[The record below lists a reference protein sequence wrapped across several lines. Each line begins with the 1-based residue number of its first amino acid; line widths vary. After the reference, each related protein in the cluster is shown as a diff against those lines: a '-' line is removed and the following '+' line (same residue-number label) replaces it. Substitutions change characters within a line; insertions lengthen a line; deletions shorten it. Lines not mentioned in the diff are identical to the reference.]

1 MVQFYQNCIA
11 VTAGFE
17 NLSYF
22 QPHVQT
28 KIWHDAKTVP
38 LTANTITIDGT
49 FKYED
54 SNMNWNGKPYH
65 SLDYEMKKR
74 FGTKVY
80 KIALDGGMTCPNRD
94 GTLGT
99 RGCIFCSEG
108 GSGDFAA
115 QMRLQEV
122 SNRRP
127 TDSSSAD
134 ASSASAIR
142 GSVLAQIEEAA
153 NRISSKLGSAP
164 SAYIAYF
171 QSYTNTYAPVSYLR
185 ELFTAAIEHP
195 DVKVLSIATRPDCL
209 SDEILDL
216 CAELNHQKPVW
227 LELGLQTIH
236 QKTSVFIRRGYDLEC
251 FENALSRIRARG
263 LETIVHVILGLPG
276 EDRSLMLETISYL
289 AKADIQGI
297 KLQLLHVLKGTD
309 LADVY
314 QLTPFPVM
322 EMDEYLDLILDC
334 IALLPERIVIHRITG
349 DGPKNLLI
357 APLWSANKRLVL
369 NTLTR
374 RFKERGIT
382 QGCNIL

>member
-1 MVQFYQNCIA
+1 
-11 VTAGFE
+11 
-17 NLSYF
+17 
-22 QPHVQT
+22 
-28 KIWHDAKTVP
+28 
-38 LTANTITIDGT
+38 
-49 FKYED
+49 
-54 SNMNWNGKPYH
+54 MNWNDKPYH
-65 SLDYEMKKR
+65 SLDYEMKQR

-108 GSGDFAA
+108 GSGDFASP
-115 QMRLQEV
+115 L
-122 SNRRP
+122 S
-127 TDSSSAD
+127 
-134 ASSASAIR
+134 
-142 GSVLAQIEEAA
+142 QIDEAA
-153 NRISSKLGSAP
+153 QRIKSKLGSSQA
-164 SAYIAYF
+164 AYIAYF

-185 ELFTAAIEHP
+185 RIFTEAITHP

-216 CAELNHQKPVW
+216 CAELNQIKPVW

-236 QKTSVFIRRGYDLEC
+236 PQTARFIRRGYELDC
-251 FENALSRIRARG
+251 FEQALAKIRMRG

-276 EDRSLMLETISYL
+276 EDRQMMLETISYL
-289 AKADIQGI
+289 ADSDIQGI

-309 LADVY
+309 LADIY
-314 QLTPFPVM
+314 EKTPFPVM
-322 EMDEYLDLILDC
+322 EMDEYLDLVLDC
-334 IALLPERIVIHRITG
+334 IALLPPRIVIHRITG
-349 DGPKNLLI
+349 DGPKKLLI

-382 QGCNIL
+382 QGCKITAPSSIVTP